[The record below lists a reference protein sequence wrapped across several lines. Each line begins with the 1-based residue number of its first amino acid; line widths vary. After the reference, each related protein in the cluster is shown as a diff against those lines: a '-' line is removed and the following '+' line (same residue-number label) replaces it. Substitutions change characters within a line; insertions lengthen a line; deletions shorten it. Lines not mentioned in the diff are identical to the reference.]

1 MLFATHPI
9 WNIDPKY
16 EPFKTIGQYSHLYTW
31 PALPYSKAQIVIAS
45 YLIVNRYAK
54 AVTGTPTKNAIA
66 LG

>member
-1 MLFATHPI
+1 MLFATHAI

-16 EPFKTIGQYSHLYTW
+16 EPFKTIGQYSHLCTW
-31 PALPYSKAQIVIAS
+31 PAVPDPKAQVVIDKYIIA
-45 YLIVNRYAK
+45 NRCGK